1 MGRPRGSTN
10 SRRSVK
16 YAQLTEMG
24 WRIVA
29 IRIPPEMN
37 LELTAKA
44 KEKGMSFTSY
54 IKNALY
60 WYMQREDAGDV
71 LRKAEGERHD

>member
-1 MGRPRGSTN
+1 MGRPKYAN
-10 SRRSVK
+10 NKRSGK
-16 YAQLTEMG
+16 YAQLVENG

-29 IRIPPEMN
+29 VRIPPEMN

-44 KEKGMSFTSY
+44 KEKGMSFASY

-60 WYMQREDAGDV
+60 WYMRREDAGDV
-71 LRKAEGERHD
+71 LRKAEGERDD